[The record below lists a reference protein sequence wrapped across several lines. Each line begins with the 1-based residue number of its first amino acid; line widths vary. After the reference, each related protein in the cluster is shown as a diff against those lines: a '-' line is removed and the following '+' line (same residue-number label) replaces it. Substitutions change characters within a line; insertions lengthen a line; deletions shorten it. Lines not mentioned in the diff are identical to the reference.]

1 MEKQQFSSEVIAR
14 CDAFV
19 PSIASFARMARV
31 AVVAAVAEAR
41 RLERW
46 IVTMAAVVI
55 ASTVL
60 LTQSSAHAQA
70 PWPDKPVT
78 MIVPW
83 APGGS
88 TDILARTLSEH
99 LTKTFGQPFIV
110 ENKPGASG
118 NIGSNIVAK
127 AKPDGYTLLVGSMST
142 HAMNG
147 SLFVSMPFKP
157 VDDFTPIALVAYV
170 TNTMVIN
177 ASVPANTVP
186 EFIAYAKANPGKIA
200 YASAGPGSTN
210 HLSAAMFEKAAGI
223 QMLHVPYKG
232 GAPAVLDTV
241 SGQTQLFFS
250 AGTQTLPHVKSGKL
264 KLLAVTE
271 DKRSPLLGSTPTVA
285 ETLPGYEL
293 AVWYGMFG
301 PAGLPRELTTRIN
314 AEVNRIMQTP
324 EVKDK
329 MAGIGVEV
337 ANLSPARFHEI
348 LLKDTAKYTKLIS
361 ELGIKPE

>member
-1 MEKQQFSSEVIAR
+1 MKTRRLTRKLIAR
-14 CDAFV
+14 TGWL
-19 PSIASFARMARV
+19 
-31 AVVAAVAEAR
+31 VAAV
-41 RLERW
+41 LMVP
-46 IVTMAAVVI
+46 IAA
-55 ASTVL
+55 
-60 LTQSSAHAQA
+60 AQTG
-70 PWPDKPVT
+70 WPDRPVSL
-78 MIVPW
+78 IVPW

-99 LTKTFGQPFIV
+99 LTKSLGQPFIV
-110 ENKPGASG
+110 ENRPGASG
-118 NIGSNIVAK
+118 NIGSNLVAK

-147 SLFVSMPFKP
+147 SLFTSMPFKP

-177 ASVPANTVP
+177 AAVPVSTVP
-186 EFIAYAKANPGKIA
+186 EFIAYAKANPGKLA

-241 SGQTQLFFS
+241 AGQVQVFFS

-271 DKRSPLLGSTPTVA
+271 TQRSSLLASTPTVA

-301 PAGLPRELTTRIN
+301 PAGLPRELTARIN
-314 AEVNRIMQTP
+314 AEVNRIMQMP
-324 EVKDK
+324 EVKEK

-337 ANLSPARFHEI
+337 ANLSPPQFQEI
-348 LLKDTAKYTKLIS
+348 LAKDTAKYTKLIAD
-361 ELGIKPE
+361 LGIKPE

>member
-1 MEKQQFSSEVIAR
+1 MKLAPKMIMAGTSLL
-14 CDAFV
+14 
-19 PSIASFARMARV
+19 FAALWSLP
-31 AVVAAVAEAR
+31 A
-41 RLERW
+41 
-46 IVTMAAVVI
+46 
-55 ASTVL
+55 
-60 LTQSSAHAQA
+60 AQA
-70 PWPDKPVT
+70 QPQSQSQWPDKPVI

-88 TDILARTLSEH
+88 TDILARTLSEQ
-99 LTKTFGQPFIV
+99 LTRTYGQPFIV
-110 ENKPGASG
+110 DNRPGASG

-127 AKPDGYTLLVGSMST
+127 AKPDGYTLLVDTMST

-147 SLFVSMPFKP
+147 ALFTNMPFKP

-177 ASVPANTVP
+177 ATVPANTVP
-186 EFIAYAKANPGKIA
+186 EFIA

-223 QMLHVPYKG
+223 KMLHVPYKG

-241 SGQTQLFFS
+241 SGQTQVFFS

-271 DKRSPLLGSTPTVA
+271 KERSTLLSSTPTVA

-301 PAGLPRELTTRIN
+301 PAGLPRELTARIN
-314 AEVNRIMQTP
+314 TEVNRIMQLP
-324 EVKDK
+324 EVKEK

-337 ANLSPARFHEI
+337 AKLSSTQFQEI
-348 LLKDTAKYTKLIS
+348 LVRDTAKYTKLIAD
-361 ELGIKPE
+361 LGIKPE